1 MFIGGI
7 VVVDGSRYAHFCE
20 IYINQGAQ
28 WLERERIW
36 SKKKNGIFETV
47 VARRDIFFFY
57 LVFLLPST
65 TSYTRNKQKLTT
77 VRAECIKYV
86 SARLRFVRLLFYIF
100 FFSCRIRRRIV
111 DSQTE
116 MQKCFSFF
124 IFVIFLF
131 AAWTVHTFCNCG
143 LVFSRASNAVRSVAC
158 SGD

>member
-36 SKKKNGIFETV
+36 SKKKKRDFRNGGR
-47 VARRDIFFFY
+47 AKRYIFF
-57 LVFLLPST
+57 LSRVFASFNDELYAQQTKINNST
-65 TSYTRNKQKLTT
+65 GRVYKICECT
-77 VRAECIKYV
+77 VAFRSSSV
-86 SARLRFVRLLFYIF
+86 LYI